1 MRKCLYLIIN
11 GGVIDF
17 SGRLG
22 ARRAA
27 KCMAQDL
34 IPIDKA
40 GLAYRPTASKADD
53 VPNAVRVIC
62 RLSFGSP
69 FLVDRLKSWIVQS

>member
-1 MRKCLYLIIN
+1 
-11 GGVIDF
+11 
-17 SGRLG
+17 
-22 ARRAA
+22 
-27 KCMAQDL
+27 MAQDL